1 MVIWGC
7 VHPLAAERD
16 TCWLR
21 ITRRRWWLRE
31 LWKKTVHRAAVPSR
45 TCWWD
50 RIELWPTASYI
61 PSHTAIAELLAVA
74 GLFPNASGPSPH
86 CFLNP
91 YSSYAELLTTHLC
104 TMKVAD
110 TSLIHTTLSCC
121 TVLSPPAKP
130 SWTVCVMCSSILNS
144 SESNKVAD
152 TATPWTARERMN
164 VSHTSTSFMSSWK
177 YTHFTTTDTTFPH
190 GFWDSALVC
199 IPNHC
204 ILL

>member
-16 TCWLR
+16 SCWLR

-74 GLFPNASGPSPH
+74 GLFLNASGPSPH

-91 YSSYAELLTTHLC
+91 YSSYAEILTTHSC
-104 TMKVAD
+104 SMKVAD
-110 TSLIHTTLSCC
+110 TSVIHTTLSCC
-121 TVLSPPAKP
+121 TVLTTCKAQLNGLCYVFQYSEQQWIQQGCWHSYTLDSSRKNECFSHVNLIHVKLKIHSFYYHWHHFP
-130 SWTVCVMCSSILNS
+130 SRLLRFYTCS
-144 SESNKVAD
+144 
-152 TATPWTARERMN
+152 
-164 VSHTSTSFMSSWK
+164 
-177 YTHFTTTDTTFPH
+177 
-190 GFWDSALVC
+190 
-199 IPNHC
+199 
-204 ILL
+204 